1 MLKKDSKIFH
11 EDIERRRGNMR
22 IAINGFGR
30 IGRLVLREL
39 LRRGSDIEVVAIN
52 DLTDSKTL
60 AHLFKYD
67 SVHKVLPNEVKATEN
82 SIIIDGK
89 EIKVF
94 AEKDPENLPWK
105 DLGVNV
111 VVESTGVFRNR
122 EGAEKHLK
130 AGAKKV
136 VITAPA
142 KGEDI
147 TIVIGCNEEQ
157 LKPEHNIISCA
168 SCTTNSIASIAKVL
182 NDEFKIVTGHLITI
196 HSYTNDQR
204 ILDLPHKDLRRA
216 RAAAMNIIP
225 TTTGAAKAVA
235 LVVPELK
242 GKLDGMAI
250 RVPTPDGSITNLSVV
265 VEKETTA
272 EEVNEVIKKATEGRL
287 KGIIGYNTEP
297 IVSSDIVGSKY
308 AGIFD
313 STLTKVMDGTLV
325 NVFSWYDNEYGYTNR
340 VVDTLEMVEKLL

>member
-1 MLKKDSKIFH
+1 
-11 EDIERRRGNMR
+11 
-22 IAINGFGR
+22 
-30 IGRLVLREL
+30 
-39 LRRGSDIEVVAIN
+39 
-52 DLTDSKTL
+52 
-60 AHLFKYD
+60 
-67 SVHKVLPNEVKATEN
+67 
-82 SIIIDGK
+82 
-89 EIKVF
+89 
-94 AEKDPENLPWK
+94 
-105 DLGVNV
+105 
-111 VVESTGVFRNR
+111 
-122 EGAEKHLK
+122 
-130 AGAKKV
+130 
-136 VITAPA
+136 
-142 KGEDI
+142 
-147 TIVIGCNEEQ
+147 
-157 LKPEHNIISCA
+157 
-168 SCTTNSIASIAKVL
+168 
-182 NDEFKIVTGHLITI
+182 
-196 HSYTNDQR
+196 
-204 ILDLPHKDLRRA
+204 
-216 RAAAMNIIP
+216 MNIIP

-340 VVDTLEMVEKLL
+340 VVDTLEMVEKFL

>member
-11 EDIERRRGNMR
+11 EDTNKRRDIMK

-67 SVHKVLPNEVKATEN
+67 SVHKVLPNDVKATEN

-89 EIKVF
+89 EIKIF
-94 AEKDPENLPWK
+94 AERDPENLPWK
-105 DLGVNV
+105 DLGVDV

-182 NDEFKIVTGHLITI
+182 NDEFKIVTGHLITV

-225 TTTGAAKAVA
+225 TSTGAAKAVA

-250 RVPTPDGSITNLSVV
+250 RVPTPDGSITNLSVI
-265 VEKETTA
+265 VEKATTA
-272 EEVNEVIKKATEGRL
+272 EEVNEVVRKATEGRL

-297 IVSSDIVGSKY
+297 IVSSDIVGSRY

>member
-1 MLKKDSKIFH
+1 MK
-11 EDIERRRGNMR
+11 

-67 SVHKVLPNEVKATEN
+67 SVHKVLPNDVKATEN

-89 EIKVF
+89 EIKIF
-94 AEKDPENLPWK
+94 AERDPENLPWK
-105 DLGVNV
+105 DLGVDV

-182 NDEFKIVTGHLITI
+182 NDEFKIVTGHLITV

-225 TTTGAAKAVA
+225 TSTGAAKAVA

-250 RVPTPDGSITNLSVV
+250 RVPTPDGSITTLSVV
-265 VEKETTA
+265 VEKATTA
-272 EEVNEVIKKATEGRL
+272 EEVNEVVRKATEGRL

-297 IVSSDIVGSKY
+297 IVSSDIVGSRY

>member
-1 MLKKDSKIFH
+1 MK
-11 EDIERRRGNMR
+11 

-39 LRRGSDIEVVAIN
+39 IRRNSDIEVVAIN
-52 DLTDSKTL
+52 DLTDAKTL

-67 SVHKVLPNEVKATEN
+67 SVHKILPNEVKATEN

-89 EIKVF
+89 EIKIF

-105 DLGVNV
+105 DLGIDV
-111 VVESTGVFRNR
+111 VVESTGVFRKR
-122 EGAEKHLK
+122 EGAEKHIK

-147 TIVIGCNEEQ
+147 TVVLGCNEEQ
-157 LKPEHNIISCA
+157 LKPEHAIISCA
-168 SCTTNSIASIAKVL
+168 SCTTNSIAAIAKVI
-182 NDEFKIVTGHLITI
+182 NDEFKIVTGHLITV

-216 RAAAMNIIP
+216 RAAAINIIP

-250 RVPTPDGSITNLSVV
+250 RVPTPVGSLTNLSII

-272 EEVNEVIKKATEGRL
+272 EEVNEVVRKATEGKL

-297 IVSSDIVGSKY
+297 IVSGDIVGTRY

-313 STLTKVMDGTLV
+313 STLTKVMDGKLV
-325 NVFSWYDNEYGYTNR
+325 NIFSWYDNEYGYTCR
-340 VVDTLEMVEKLL
+340 VVDTLELVEKML

>member
-1 MLKKDSKIFH
+1 
-11 EDIERRRGNMR
+11 MR

-39 LRRGSDIEVVAIN
+39 IRRNSDIEVVAIN
-52 DLTDSKTL
+52 DLTDAKTL

-67 SVHKVLPNEVKATEN
+67 SVHKILPNEVKATEN

-89 EIKVF
+89 EIKIF

-105 DLGVNV
+105 DLGIDV
-111 VVESTGVFRNR
+111 VVESTGVFRKR
-122 EGAEKHLK
+122 EGAEKHIK

-147 TIVIGCNEEQ
+147 TVVLGCNEEQ
-157 LKPEHNIISCA
+157 LKPEHAIISCA
-168 SCTTNSIASIAKVL
+168 SCTTNSIAAIAKVI
-182 NDEFKIVTGHLITI
+182 NDEFKIVTGHLITV

-216 RAAAMNIIP
+216 RAAAINIIP

-250 RVPTPDGSITNLSVV
+250 RVPTPVGSLTNLSII

-272 EEVNEVIKKATEGRL
+272 EEVNEVVRKATEGKL

-297 IVSSDIVGSKY
+297 IVSGDIVGTRY

-313 STLTKVMDGTLV
+313 STLTKVMDGKLV
-325 NVFSWYDNEYGYTNR
+325 NIFSWYDNEYGYTCR
-340 VVDTLEMVEKLL
+340 VVDTLELVEKML